1 MTLRLASS
9 AEANVF
15 KDTMTSYLGLSIGVP
30 AGLSGLIERSLGT
43 WRAVANAKN
52 FGSDATQGVMMLQFE
67 AFRYSAWTQ
76 ESGALMK
83 VAATQNELSFAYEI
97 DSSVANATRTSPS
110 MSIYEILYKAITQIH
125 VVLQDVDKLLAKYD
139 RAFESANQVD
149 ARMIDN
155 LSSSLAILGN
165 QNKEAAQ
172 AVTEYHGL
180 QSKLQSETS
189 ALRRV
194 NYGIQT
200 WDDADKDV
208 LKALV
213 LRFKYWNDGLY
224 ELIPLPRR
232 HLLESKLSA
241 KIVGATTSPKGL
253 ERVQRAANEGSYA
266 SVARSARL
274 KESTSDPGR
283 GDSDLKKEY
292 GDVQNI
298 DKLVPNR
305 RIMTWYSASGQLKFY
320 CQKPTALY

>member
-1 MTLRLASS
+1 
-9 AEANVF
+9 
-15 KDTMTSYLGLSIGVP
+15 MTSYIGFSIGVP
-30 AGLSGLIERSLGT
+30 AGLSGLIEKSLGT

-83 VAATQNELSFAYEI
+83 APASRDELSFAYDI
-97 DSSVANATRTSPS
+97 DSSVAKATRASPS

-125 VVLQDVDKLLAKYD
+125 VVLEEVEKLLVKYD

-155 LSSSLAILGN
+155 LSSSLATLGN

-180 QSKLQSETS
+180 QSRLQSESS
-189 ALRRV
+189 ALRKM
-194 NYGIQT
+194 NYGLQT

-224 ELIPLPRR
+224 QLIPLPRR
-232 HLLESKLSA
+232 NLLESKLSA
-241 KIVGATTSPKGL
+241 NTVGATNSPKGL
-253 ERVQRAANEGSYA
+253 ERVQKAANEGSYT
-266 SVARSARL
+266 SVARSAKL
-274 KESTSDPGR
+274 KKYTLDPDS
-283 GDSDLKKEY
+283 GDSGLEKKY
-292 GDVQNI
+292 GHVQNI
-298 DKLVPNR
+298 DKLGPSR
-305 RIMTWYSASGQLKFY
+305 RLITWYSASGLLRYY
-320 CQKPTALY
+320 CQKSTVLY